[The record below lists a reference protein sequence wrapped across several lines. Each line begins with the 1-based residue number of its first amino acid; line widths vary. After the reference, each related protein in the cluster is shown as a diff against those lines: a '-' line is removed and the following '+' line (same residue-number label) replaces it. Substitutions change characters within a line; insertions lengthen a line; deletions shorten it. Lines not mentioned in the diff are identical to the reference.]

1 MEAELKKRLF
11 KITILFCVFIGII
24 TCIFL
29 VFDNRTPLQNS
40 RLKQIVALNE
50 IEQLAKM
57 QNYDLMS
64 EKVAKLQEDIKS
76 ETLIY
81 NSNTRFLIIGG
92 ISILF
97 LFVVFGYVY
106 KAILCPFEKMK
117 KFAQKLA
124 QGDFDI
130 PLNYER
136 SNYFGEFTWAFDS
149 MRREITKARACEKEA
164 IDNNKIVIATLS
176 HDIKTPIASIR
187 AYAEGLEANL
197 DTSIEKRYR
206 YLAILIKKCDEVTRL
221 TNDLFLHSVS
231 DLDKLKISVEPIEII
246 SLTENVIAQFLT
258 DNSDIRYKKPNFTAM
273 VLLDEKRFTQI
284 IENIINNSR
293 KYAKSKIDISI
304 IKVENSLQ
312 EKSMLKVEN
321 PLQEK
326 SMLNKESSILRNNSI
341 PDKNISYIEL
351 HFRDYGEGIPDKDM
365 PFIFEKFYR
374 GSNVKEEQGSG
385 LGLYIVKYITE
396 QMQGKILLHNHVDGL
411 EVIITFPIFLKNF

>member
-1 MEAELKKRLF
+1 MEDKLKKKLF

-24 TCIFL
+24 TCIFF
-29 VFDNRTPLQNS
+29 VFDNKTQLQNT

-50 IEQLAKM
+50 IEQLAKLEKS
-57 QNYDLMS
+57 DLMF
-64 EKVAKLQEDIKS
+64 EKISTLQEDMKNEKI
-76 ETLIY
+76 IY
-81 NSNTRFLIIGG
+81 NSNIRFFAMGG

-97 LFVVFGYVY
+97 LFVVFGYIY
-106 KAILCPFEKMK
+106 KSILCPFEKMK
-117 KFAQKLA
+117 EFAQKLA

-149 MRREITKARACEKEA
+149 MRKEITKARACEKEA
-164 IDNNKIVIATLS
+164 IENNKTVIATLS

-206 YLAILIKKCDEVTRL
+206 YLTVLMKKCDEVTAL

-231 DLDKLKISVEPIEII
+231 DLDKLKIMVEPTEVV
-246 SLTENVIAQFLT
+246 SLTENIIAQFLA
-258 DNSDIRYKKPNFTAM
+258 DNGDIRYKKPNFAVM
-273 VLLDEKRFTQI
+273 VLLDKKRFTQI

-293 KYAKSKIDISI
+293 KYAKAKMDIW
-304 IKVENSLQ
+304 V
-312 EKSMLKVEN
+312 V
-321 PLQEK
+321 
-326 SMLNKESSILRNNSI
+326 
-341 PDKNISYIEL
+341 KNASCIEF
-351 HFRDYGEGIPDKDM
+351 HFRDYGQGIPDKDM

-396 QMQGKILLHNHVDGL
+396 QMQGNILLHNHMDGL
-411 EVIITFPIFLKNF
+411 EVIITFPIFLKSS

>member
-1 MEAELKKRLF
+1 MEDKLKKKLF

-29 VFDNRTPLQNS
+29 VFDNKTQLQNT

-50 IEQLAKM
+50 IEQLAKLEKS
-57 QNYDLMS
+57 DLMF
-64 EKVAKLQEDIKS
+64 EKISTLQEDMKNEKI
-76 ETLIY
+76 IY
-81 NSNTRFLIIGG
+81 NSNIRFFAMGG

-97 LFVVFGYVY
+97 LFVVFGYIY
-106 KAILCPFEKMK
+106 KSILCHFEKMK
-117 KFAQKLA
+117 EFAQKLA
-124 QGDFDI
+124 QGDFDS

-149 MRREITKARACEKEA
+149 MRKEITKARACEKEA
-164 IDNNKIVIATLS
+164 IENNKTVIATLS

-206 YLAILIKKCDEVTRL
+206 YLTVLMKKCDEVTAL

-231 DLDKLKISVEPIEII
+231 DLDKLKIMVEPTEVV
-246 SLTENVIAQFLT
+246 SLTENVIAQFLS
-258 DNSDIRYKKPNFTAM
+258 DNGDIRYKKPNFAVM
-273 VLLDEKRFTQI
+273 VLLDKKRFTQI

-293 KYAKSKIDISI
+293 KYAKAKMDIW
-304 IKVENSLQ
+304 V
-312 EKSMLKVEN
+312 V
-321 PLQEK
+321 
-326 SMLNKESSILRNNSI
+326 
-341 PDKNISYIEL
+341 KNVSCIEF
-351 HFRDYGEGIPDKDM
+351 HFRDYGQGIPDKDM

-396 QMQGKILLHNHVDGL
+396 QMQGNILLHNHMDGL
-411 EVIITFPIFLKNF
+411 EVIITFPIFLKSS

>member
-1 MEAELKKRLF
+1 MKKRLF

-29 VFDNRTPLQNS
+29 VFDNKTQLQNM
-40 RLKQIVALNE
+40 RLRQIVALNE
-50 IEQLAKM
+50 IEQLAKLGKS
-57 QNYDLMS
+57 DLMF
-64 EKVAKLQEDIKS
+64 EKISRLQEDMKNEKI
-76 ETLIY
+76 IY
-81 NSNTRFLIIGG
+81 NSNIRFLAMGG
-92 ISILF
+92 ISSLF
-97 LFVVFGYVY
+97 LFVVFGYIY
-106 KAILCPFEKMK
+106 KSILCPFEKMK
-117 KFAQKLA
+117 EFAQKLA

-164 IDNNKIVIATLS
+164 IENNKTVIATLS

-197 DTSIEKRYR
+197 DTSVEKRYR
-206 YLAILIKKCDEVTRL
+206 YLAVLIKKCDEVTAL

-231 DLDKLKISVEPIEII
+231 DLDKLKIMVEPTEVV
-246 SLTENVIAQFLT
+246 SLTENIIAQLLA
-258 DNSDIRYKKPNFTAM
+258 DNGDIRYKNPNFTVM
-273 VLLDEKRFTQI
+273 VLLDEKRFAQI

-293 KYAKSKIDISI
+293 KYAKTKMDIWIVKTASC
-304 IKVENSLQ
+304 
-312 EKSMLKVEN
+312 
-321 PLQEK
+321 
-326 SMLNKESSILRNNSI
+326 
-341 PDKNISYIEL
+341 IEF
-351 HFRDYGEGIPDKDM
+351 HFRDYGQGIPDKDM

-396 QMQGKILLHNHVDGL
+396 QMQGNILLHNHIDGL
-411 EVIITFPIFLKNF
+411 EVIITFPIFLKSS

>member
-1 MEAELKKRLF
+1 MKKRLF

-29 VFDNRTPLQNS
+29 VFDNKTQLQNM
-40 RLKQIVALNE
+40 RLRQIVALNE
-50 IEQLAKM
+50 IEQLAKLGKS
-57 QNYDLMS
+57 DLMF
-64 EKVAKLQEDIKS
+64 EKISRLQEDMKNEKI
-76 ETLIY
+76 IY
-81 NSNTRFLIIGG
+81 NSNIRFLAMGG

-97 LFVVFGYVY
+97 LFVVFGYIY
-106 KAILCPFEKMK
+106 KSILCPFEKMK
-117 KFAQKLA
+117 EFAQKLA

-164 IDNNKIVIATLS
+164 IENNKTVIATLS

-197 DTSIEKRYR
+197 DTSVEKRYR
-206 YLAILIKKCDEVTRL
+206 YLAVLMKKCDEVTAL

-231 DLDKLKISVEPIEII
+231 DLDKLKIMVEPTEVV
-246 SLTENVIAQFLT
+246 SLTENIIAQLLA
-258 DNSDIRYKKPNFTAM
+258 DNGDIRYKNPNFTVM
-273 VLLDEKRFTQI
+273 VLLDEKRFAQI

-293 KYAKSKIDISI
+293 KYAKTKMDIWI
-304 IKVENSLQ
+304 VKTA
-312 EKSMLKVEN
+312 
-321 PLQEK
+321 
-326 SMLNKESSILRNNSI
+326 
-341 PDKNISYIEL
+341 SYIEF
-351 HFRDYGEGIPDKDM
+351 HFRDYGQGIPDKDM

-396 QMQGKILLHNHVDGL
+396 QMQGNILLHNHMDGL
-411 EVIITFPIFLKNF
+411 EVIITFPIFLKSS